1 MIIQGLKTNP
11 KDQDVHVLFFD
22 VESLVVNLLAHQYSL
37 LSPDTMESQGLTNTA
52 SYQKYLHL
60 SSSPEASY
68 KFSKIFIKVKD
79 SAENAAQKIQAKAE
93 SVGFK
98 PGVNV
103 ANELFYG
110 IRKVSV
116 SEESPSSQ
124 RSSITSISK
133 RSSKWPFRECDLTM
147 EISQILL
154 SLLHAWGLDQE
165 LDRVC
170 ETKLGLLKPIRPI
183 CFGMLSKG
191 GHMSLLLP
199 TFFTKFELLKSS
211 DTESGKESELTRE
224 QERSRK
230 FTSTYHWELSHA
242 ITTNHVLSVVSLA
255 KTIMSMNNVTFITE
269 KEKRS
274 RFKNLSIP
282 DSLAKDQ
289 SSKNLLDLEAISK
302 HQKQAK
308 EGKIN
313 EKNAF

>member
-22 VESLVVNLLAHQYSL
+22 VESLVVNLLAHQYSM

-60 SSSPEASY
+60 SSSPEASH
-68 KFSKIFIKVKD
+68 KFSKIFVKVKD

-103 ANELFYG
+103 ANELLYG
-110 IRKVSV
+110 IRKASV
-116 SEESPSSQ
+116 VEESSNSQ
-124 RSSITSISK
+124 RSSITSLSK
-133 RSSKWPFRECDLTM
+133 RSSKWPFQECDLTM

-199 TFFTKFELLKSS
+199 TFFTKFEILKPSN
-211 DTESGKESELTRE
+211 TVSGKESELSKE
-224 QERSRK
+224 QERSKK

-242 ITTNHVLSVVSLA
+242 ITTNHILSVVSLA
-255 KTIMSMNNVTFITE
+255 KTIMSMNNVTFISE
-269 KEKRS
+269 KEKRN
-274 RFKNLSIP
+274 RFKSRTTN

-289 SSKNLLDLEAISK
+289 SNKNMLDLEALTK

-308 EGKIN
+308 EGRLN
-313 EKNAF
+313 